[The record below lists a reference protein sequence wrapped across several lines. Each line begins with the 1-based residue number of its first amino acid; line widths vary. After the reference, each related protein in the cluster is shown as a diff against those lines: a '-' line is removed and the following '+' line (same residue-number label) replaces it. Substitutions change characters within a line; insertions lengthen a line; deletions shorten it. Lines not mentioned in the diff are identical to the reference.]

1 MLGFFSSCHESMS
14 CLGNSWIIHLS
25 LTSFFVVL
33 LKKYCRLY
41 SQRSQAHYKFLFIE
55 SANIFVVTV
64 LLTSKH
70 FLYNSNSAQHRLSK
84 NKSLTY
90 KAYIYIVQNMNECT
104 FWYSLMLTRLKEN
117 MWSFAPTYSRPRSS
131 SKRKVW

>member
-1 MLGFFSSCHESMS
+1 MAFLAVAMKV
-14 CLGNSWIIHLS
+14 CLVWGIAGLFTYHLLLFCS
-25 LTSFFVVL
+25 
-33 LKKYCRLY
+33 LKKKSFRLY
-41 SQRSQAHYKFLFIE
+41 SQRSQARYKFLFIE

-64 LLTSKH
+64 FLTSKY
-70 FLYNSNSAQHRLSK
+70 LLLNSNSAQHGLS
-84 NKSLTY
+84 NNESLTF
-90 KAYIYIVQNMNECT
+90 KVHIYIVQNMNECT